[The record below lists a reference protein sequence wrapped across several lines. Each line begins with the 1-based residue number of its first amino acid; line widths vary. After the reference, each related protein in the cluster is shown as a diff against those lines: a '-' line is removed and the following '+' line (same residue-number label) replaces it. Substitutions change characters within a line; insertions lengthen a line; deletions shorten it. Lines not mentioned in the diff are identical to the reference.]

1 MKIFWR
7 KYKIVISIGA
17 FLLIAPPLFYW
28 TTLFALE
35 KIQSKADK
43 IQEKIIDAN
52 LDKLKIEKI
61 PKMEEVDAE
70 FEKNKDSVGI
80 ILDSSSKVD
89 FIRYIESLS
98 EETNNEIEIKV
109 LNENQNSP
117 LAKEK
122 ARLAAEEEARLT
134 KKDNP
139 GKKDISGEEKK
150 SIEDQ
155 LLYKKYISVQIDLT
169 GDYDGFLN
177 FVHKLENNK
186 YYMNILSFNLQK
198 IFVSEEDSIKN
209 QNYSSNGIFL
219 SPTSEMDVGETEDD
233 KGEPILKSSL
243 NIIVYME

>member
-1 MKIFWR
+1 MKNFWK

-17 FLLIAPPLFYW
+17 FLLIVPPLFYW
-28 TTLFALE
+28 TALFALG

-80 ILDSSSKVD
+80 ILDSNSKVD

-117 LAKEK
+117 LAREN
-122 ARLAAEEEARLT
+122 ARLAAEEDARLT
-134 KKDNP
+134 KKDNS

-155 LLYKKYISVQIDLT
+155 LPYKKYISVQIDLT
-169 GDYDGFLN
+169 GDYNGFLN

-198 IFVSEEDSIKN
+198 IFVSKEDSMRN

-219 SPTSEMDVGETEDD
+219 SPMSEMDVNEPKDD
-233 KGEPILKSSL
+233 KGELILKSSL